1 MDRPYCICKDAIGR
15 GTHIVC
21 GKEDEHFYTE
31 FESSYGK
38 DTIVDWR
45 CGNCNNLN

>member
-21 GKEDEHFYTE
+21 GKEDEHFYKISHPIRWAIYKK
-31 FESSYGK
+31 FWGK
-38 DTIVDWR
+38 S
-45 CGNCNNLN
+45 